1 MYYLFNS
8 ISKFYLYYSL
18 RYRKN
23 LNCLSYRNMCCK
35 IDFIYNIYQNSL
47 RLVYM
52 HRLQIRCQWN
62 VREILKCQLGSLIWI
77 QSSYVLLKLIDHDL
91 LSSRCNKMG
100 MSTFSIQELDKYK
113 NNNKYI
119 YIVSNL
125 HCFFVDYYL
134 LLNLSILII
143 GISIYF
149 VQCIGKYTR
158 ILLEIVLMQPACN
171 NVMLVAWIHVYE

>member
-1 MYYLFNS
+1 
-8 ISKFYLYYSL
+8 
-18 RYRKN
+18 
-23 LNCLSYRNMCCK
+23 
-35 IDFIYNIYQNSL
+35 
-47 RLVYM
+47 
-52 HRLQIRCQWN
+52 
-62 VREILKCQLGSLIWI
+62 
-77 QSSYVLLKLIDHDL
+77 
-91 LSSRCNKMG
+91 MG